1 MKLWS
6 ISISG
11 KFSYISNKI
20 KIKLIFILFHNFLIS
35 FYKYVIR
42 KPSLRLCFFHRN
54 PFCLECVLPHE
65 SFQEALGIEK
75 VVMWVLWKEFEWLS
89 YSSGPSDCIACLSDS
104 ILAQIPIFISCWP
117 TFLPPLN
124 NIFQPSEPRMTQFP
138 AGMWYSADGKQQAE
152 PPKHKQDCSYLQV
165 SLNLNWKNSYL
176 GQSPVSTC
184 NRFATLSIAE
194 SFSWI
199 LKSSISLKRS
209 HFR

>member
-1 MKLWS
+1 M
-6 ISISG
+6 
-11 KFSYISNKI
+11 
-20 KIKLIFILFHNFLIS
+20 KLIFILFHNFLIS
-35 FYKYVIR
+35 FHKYVIR
-42 KPSLRLCFFHRN
+42 KPTLRLCFLHRN

-65 SFQEALGIEK
+65 SFQRPWESK
-75 VVMWVLWKEFEWLS
+75 RLWCESFGKSLNDDELWLS

-104 ILAQIPIFISCWP
+104 ILAQIPIIISCWP

-152 PPKHKQDCSYLQV
+152 PPKHKLDYSYLQV